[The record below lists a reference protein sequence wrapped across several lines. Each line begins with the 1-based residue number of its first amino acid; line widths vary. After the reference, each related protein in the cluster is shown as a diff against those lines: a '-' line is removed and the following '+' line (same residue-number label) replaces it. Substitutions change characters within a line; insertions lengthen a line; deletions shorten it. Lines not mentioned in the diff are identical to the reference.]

1 MAWGIFK
8 KIGQGIKKGFNWVKD
23 HVVKPVAKFIAPVA
37 KPLGG
42 VVKTLLPGSA
52 PIVDLAEGAVEKLSG
67 SGAPPPVDGSS
78 SPSFAN
84 NGGMVGANG
93 HGIRVPV
100 DGSSSLNF
108 VNGSSS
114 LSFAN
119 DGDWAKA
126 FDNSRTLNRRI
137 QLK

>member
-23 HVVKPVAKFIAPVA
+23 HVVEPVAKFIAPVA

-67 SGAPPPVDGSS
+67 SNILPPAD
-78 SPSFAN
+78 

-100 DGSSSLNF
+100 DGSSSLSF
-108 VNGSSS
+108 ANGSSS

-119 DGDWAKA
+119 GSSDNGDWAKA

>member
-1 MAWGIFK
+1 MSWGIFK

-23 HVVKPVAKFIAPVA
+23 HIVKPVAKFIAPVA

-42 VVKTLLPGSA
+42 VVKTLIPGSA

-67 SGAPPPVDGSS
+67 
-78 SPSFAN
+78 
-84 NGGMVGANG
+84 
-93 HGIRVPV
+93 GIRVPV
-100 DGSSSLNF
+100 D
-108 VNGSSS
+108 
-114 LSFAN
+114 

-126 FDNSRTLNRRI
+126 FDQSRTLNRRI

>member
-37 KPLGG
+37 KPIGG
-42 VVKTLLPGSA
+42 VVKTLIPGSA

-67 SGAPPPVDGSS
+67 SGAPPPHND
-78 SPSFAN
+78 
-84 NGGMVGANG
+84 MLVGANG

-100 DGSSSLNF
+100 DGSSSL
-108 VNGSSS
+108 
-114 LSFAN
+114 SFAN
-119 DGDWAKA
+119 GFTTK
-126 FDNSRTLNRRI
+126 
-137 QLK
+137 

>member
-1 MAWGIFK
+1 MSWGIFK

-42 VVKTLLPGSA
+42 VVKTLIPGSA

-67 SGAPPPVDGSS
+67 SGAPPAHND
-78 SPSFAN
+78 
-84 NGGMVGANG
+84 MLVGANG

-100 DGSSSLNF
+100 DGSSSLSF
-108 VNGSSS
+108 ANGSSS

-119 DGDWAKA
+119 GSSDNGDWAKA